1 MSSMGS
7 LELLKETALSNKQSE
22 IVDTIISSNSVLLLL
37 IEDILQLV
45 KIEFENKE
53 GVKKSNDQ
61 PICLFE
67 CLNALKN
74 IVNGYASQFSVNLNF
89 FIDEAIPGLYVESN
103 RSRLHQIL
111 SNLLTNAV
119 KASKKDSTVEL
130 HCKVTYSDDNSK
142 TIQFKVLDMG
152 CGIPKSK
159 LEVIFEPFIQ
169 LNSNNESK
177 VPRYVHNYCLETK
190 LLVLD

>member
-7 LELLKETALSNKQSE
+7 LELLKETTLNNKQSE

-53 GVKKSNDQ
+53 GLKKSNVQ
-61 PICLFE
+61 PICLCE

-74 IVNGYASQFSVNLNF
+74 IVNGYASQFSVNLVF
-89 FIDEAIPGLYVESN
+89 FIDDAISGLFVESN

-119 KASKKDSTVEL
+119 KASKKDGSVEL
-130 HCKVTYSDDNSK
+130 HCKVIGSDDNSK
-142 TIQFKVLDMG
+142 TIQFKVRDMG

-159 LEVIFEPFIQ
+159 LDVIFEPFIQ

-177 VPRYVHNYCLETK
+177 VPRYVHDCC
-190 LLVLD
+190 V